1 MSGDRPGPLQFFHS
15 TRARPCPYL
24 PGRHERSIAAEL
36 DGFAAQDVYDAAC
49 AAGFRRSHSFIYRPA
64 CSDCDACLPVRI
76 VARDFVA
83 RRGFARVLAR
93 NADLTGRL
101 LPALATAEQFALF
114 SRYQKARHA
123 SGDARHDGGKGEPGD
138 GGGMDRMTRSDYTA
152 MIEDS
157 PVDSHV
163 IEYRMPAGA
172 LLGAMLT
179 DRVADGFSAVYSFF
193 TPDEPARSL
202 GSFMILDLVRRAQ
215 AAGLPYVYL
224 GYLIAETPKMSYKA
238 RFRPIEAL
246 GPGGW
251 KLLEL

>member
-36 DGFAAQDVYDAAC
+36 DSFAAQEVYDAAC
-49 AAGFRRSHSFIYRPA
+49 AAGFRRSHGFIYRPA

-76 VARDFVA
+76 VARDFA
-83 RRGFARVLAR
+83 PSRNLTRVLKR

-114 SRYQKARHA
+114 ARYQKTRHA
-123 SGDARHDGGKGEPGD
+123 SAESKDEPGASET
-138 GGGMDRMTRSDYTA
+138 GGMDRMTRSDYTA

-157 PVDSHV
+157 PVDSNV
-163 IEYRMPAGA
+163 VEYRSDDGVLHA
-172 LLGAMLT
+172 AMLM
-179 DRVADGFSAVYSFF
+179 DRVADGLSAVYSFF
-193 TPDEPARSL
+193 ASDEEPRSL

-215 AAGLPYVYL
+215 AEGVPYVYL

-246 GPGGW
+246 GPDGW
-251 KLLEL
+251 KLLKL

>member
-1 MSGDRPGPLQFFHS
+1 MSGNRPGPLQFFHS

-36 DGFAAQDVYDAAC
+36 DSFAAQDVYDAAC
-49 AAGFRRSHSFIYRPA
+49 AAGFRRSHGFIYRPA
-64 CSDCDACLPVRI
+64 CSDCNACLPVRI
-76 VARDFVA
+76 VARDFA
-83 RRGFARVLAR
+83 LRRSQSRVLKR

-114 SRYQKARHA
+114 ARYQKSRHA
-123 SGDARHDGGKGEPGD
+123 SAESGKGEPGGGD
-138 GGGMDRMTRSDYTA
+138 AGGMDRMTRSDYTA

-163 IEYRMPAGA
+163 IEYRSDDGVLHA
-172 LLGAMLT
+172 AMLM
-179 DRVADGFSAVYSFF
+179 DRVADGLSAVYSVFA
-193 TPDEPARSL
+193 PDETARSL

-215 AAGLPYVYL
+215 SEALPYVYL
-224 GYLIAETPKMSYKA
+224 GYLISETPKMSYKA

-246 GPGGW
+246 GPDGW
-251 KLLEL
+251 KLLKT